1 MTEVPKCQNEDPMEL
16 NGRPVSTGEIAGLAL
31 YGYGHFTTMLVTD
44 LRVRGLDLHMERL
57 SRDCQTLFGTLLDIP
72 RVRELAR
79 RAARAHPS
87 PSVVRV
93 TVFDPGMDLARP
105 GSRPLPQILVTTR
118 PAPGARPS
126 PVRLGTRPF
135 ARDTPQVKGTGMF
148 GAIRQRRAAQMDGFD
163 DALFVGVD
171 GRVSEGPTWNIGFL
185 DGGGLVWPQAPCLPG
200 VTAQLV
206 DRAADSLSVRVSTRP
221 VAGAASTRVSG
232 AFVTNAT
239 TGVRPVTSI
248 DGIHLPQSALIHKLA
263 AAYRDIPGDP
273 L

>member
-1 MTEVPKCQNEDPMEL
+1 MEL

-57 SRDCQTLFGTLLDIP
+57 STDCQTLFGTVLDIP

-105 GSRPLPQILVTTR
+105 AAHPLPQILVTTR
-118 PAPGARPS
+118 PAPAPAASPS
-126 PVRLGTRPF
+126 PLRLGTRLF
-135 ARDTPQVKGTGMF
+135 ARDTPQVKSTGMF
-148 GAIRQRRAAQMDGFD
+148 GAIRQRRAAQTDGFD
-163 DALFVGVD
+163 DALFIGVD

-200 VTAQLV
+200 VTARLV
-206 DRAADSLSVRVSTRP
+206 DRAADSLAVRVSTRP

-248 DGIHLPQSALIHKLA
+248 DGVHLPQSALIRKLA
-263 AAYRDIPGDP
+263 AAYRELPGDA

>member
-1 MTEVPKCQNEDPMEL
+1 MEL
-16 NGRPVSTGEIAGLAL
+16 NGRPVSTGELAGLAL

-57 SRDCQTLFGTLLDIP
+57 SRDCRALFDAELDIP

-79 RAARAHPS
+79 RSARAHPS

-93 TVFDPGMDLARP
+93 TVFDPRMDLGRPSARQ
-105 GSRPLPQILVTTR
+105 LPHILVTTR
-118 PAPGARPS
+118 PAPGAAPP
-126 PVRLGTRPF
+126 PVRLGTRRF
-135 ARDTPQVKGTGMF
+135 TRDAPQVKSTGLF
-148 GAIRQRRAAQMDGFD
+148 GAVHQRRAAQLDGYD
-163 DALFVGVD
+163 DALFTGVD

-200 VTAQLV
+200 VTTRLV
-206 DRAADSLSVRVSTRP
+206 ERVAGELGVPVSTRP
-221 VAGAASTRVSG
+221 IAAAASTRTAG

-239 TGVRPVTSI
+239 TGVRPVAAI
-248 DGIHLPQSALIHKLA
+248 DGVHLPQSALVHKIA
-263 AAYRDIPGDP
+263 AAYSGLSGEP